1 MSGDV
6 LIIAGAVGLLGVL
19 VGLCRPVAAIWP
31 LLAILV
37 VFIPIGNLVA
47 GGSALNAL
55 AAGGICV
62 IIAQGGYVIGLV
74 IRWLFR
80 KRRHQQAAKNRRPHA
95 AIEEKAKSE
104 KAEDLEAQTN

>member
-1 MSGDV
+1 M
-6 LIIAGAVGLLGVL
+6 LIVAGTVGLLGVL

-37 VFIPIGNLVA
+37 VFIPISNLVA

-62 IIAQGGYVIGLV
+62 LIAQGGYIIGLV

-80 KRRHQQAAKNRRPHA
+80 KRRHQQAPKNRRPHA

-104 KAEDLEAQTN
+104 KAEYLEAQTN